1 MGISAT
7 KRAVAESFTGG
18 NSRPART
25 GFIRTFIAA
34 VTIVAA
40 PALHAQSG
48 GYQAAEWAKTVAA
61 ANKEGRVVVYYSAVT
76 PVLERVKADFEKLYP
91 AIVVEY
97 SRLNTNVAGKIEA
110 ERNTGADGADVDLDS
125 SAILWTLGLAKA
137 GSLKAP
143 SGPASVNWPAAY
155 LLNGAAPVLA
165 VEPIVITYN
174 TNLVKTPIT
183 GYQDLLRPE
192 FKGKLA
198 TTELLGPTLVAW
210 YEWLEK
216 TQGPDYL
223 KKLAAQAPR
232 YYTGAAATTQAALS
246 GEMSVAAFSNST
258 ISVPLVAQGAPVKM
272 LVPSPSFGIRYTGV
286 VFNWAKRPNAG
297 LVLLDYLM
305 TPRGQAAWHGRG
317 DSASPLPN
325 IPGAMDIKTVTPYD
339 PAPYTNDVVTAYSKK
354 WNAIFKGQ

>member
-1 MGISAT
+1 MGMSAGGT
-7 KRAVAESFTGG
+7 SITNPFVRKHRTCVRTNVMKAFVAAIT
-18 NSRPART
+18 
-25 GFIRTFIAA
+25 IA
-34 VTIVAA
+34 AA
-40 PALHAQSG
+40 PALHAQSA

-91 AIVVEY
+91 SIIVEY
-97 SRLNTNVAGKIEA
+97 SRLNTNVPGKIEA

-155 LLNGAAPVLA
+155 VLNGTAPVLA

-216 TQGPDYL
+216 TQGADFL

-272 LVPSPSFGIRYTGV
+272 LVPSPSFGIRYTGA

-305 TPRGQAAWHGRG
+305 TPRGQTAWHGRG

-339 PAPYTNDVVTAYSKK
+339 PAPYTNDVVAAYTKK

>member
-1 MGISAT
+1 MGNQAEEHKSAAT
-7 KRAVAESFTGG
+7 TRQGLRHVTRALC
-18 NSRPART
+18 
-25 GFIRTFIAA
+25 
-34 VTIVAA
+34 VAA
-40 PALHAQSG
+40 IGTLLFGGAPAIRAQTA
-48 GYQAAEWAKTVAA
+48 GYSPAEWAKTVAA

-91 AIVVEY
+91 SITVEY
-97 SRLNTNVAGKIEA
+97 SRLNTNVPGKIEA
-110 ERNTGADGADVDLDS
+110 ERNTGADGADIDLDS

-137 GSLKAP
+137 GSLKPP
-143 SGPASVNWPAAY
+143 SGPASANWPPAY

-174 TNLVKTPIT
+174 TNLVKTPVT

-216 TQGPDYL
+216 TQGADYL
-223 KKLAAQAPR
+223 KRLAAQAPR

-246 GEMSVAAFSNST
+246 GEMSIAAFSNST

-272 LVPSPSFGIRYTGV
+272 VVPNPSFGIRYTGA
-286 VFNWAKRPNAG
+286 VFSWAKRPNAA

-305 TPRGQAAWHGRG
+305 TPRGQSAWHGRG

-325 IPGAMDIKTVTPYD
+325 IAGAMDIRTVTPYD
-339 PAPYTNDVVTAYSKK
+339 PTPYTNDVVTTYAKK
-354 WNAIFKGQ
+354 WNALFKGQ